1 MNDQLI
7 NINELSEYLR
17 YLIGTNC
24 ETCGATGG
32 AMCSDGSYP
41 APTFHDSRIQDAASV
56 YFGVWGVEQ

>member
-7 NINELSEYLR
+7 NINDLSDYLR

-32 AMCSDGSYP
+32 AMCTDGSFP
-41 APTFHDSRIQDAASV
+41 SPTFHDARIRDAASV
-56 YFGVWGVEQ
+56 YFGVWGVSE